1 MRTLKLSLVGLLSL
15 VAVPAFAHPFTNR
28 EQRRDDRQEIRRDRF
43 ERHDDSRDLAELKK
57 VARKMQRIYRF
68 GNDAMIARFDARI
81 VGVMRGELAESRRE
95 MGQAAYEVRGDN
107 REIRAEAEDLCD
119 GKATRREVGD
129 VYDDR
134 HDRRDDRS
142 DFRKERSMLQQRLE
156 IVREFDRLAGAVDR
170 TSLLRKQDLVVSFID
185 LARRE
190 TFQDRGEL
198 REDHGEAREDRR
210 ERREDRFDN

>member
-1 MRTLKLSLVGLLSL
+1 
-15 VAVPAFAHPFTNR
+15 
-28 EQRRDDRQEIRRDRF
+28 
-43 ERHDDSRDLAELKK
+43 
-57 VARKMQRIYRF
+57 
-68 GNDAMIARFDARI
+68 
-81 VGVMRGELAESRRE
+81 
-95 MGQAAYEVRGDN
+95 
-107 REIRAEAEDLCD
+107 
-119 GKATRREVGD
+119 
-129 VYDDR
+129 
-134 HDRRDDRS
+134 
-142 DFRKERSMLQQRLE
+142 MLQQRLE